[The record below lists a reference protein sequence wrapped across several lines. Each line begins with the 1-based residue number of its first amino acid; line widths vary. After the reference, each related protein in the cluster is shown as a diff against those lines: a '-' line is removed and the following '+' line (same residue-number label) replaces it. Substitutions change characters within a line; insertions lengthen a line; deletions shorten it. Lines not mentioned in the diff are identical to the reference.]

1 MRTDLPSTESTE
13 PHPERLLWRTAIG
26 FAAATL
32 LMFPLAMMR
41 GALAI
46 VAGLLF
52 AAWAAL
58 CLFNY
63 RGFFDQWAARA
74 RNRRYA
80 DFFGNRAAT
89 RAQCALAIVIGLGW
103 TAFGI
108 QSLVAG

>member
-1 MRTDLPSTESTE
+1 M
-13 PHPERLLWRTAIG
+13 G

-32 LMFPLAMMR
+32 VMFPVATVR
-41 GALAI
+41 GVLAI
-46 VAGLLF
+46 VAGPLF

-74 RNRRYA
+74 RNGRYA
-80 DFFGNRAAT
+80 DFFGNPTAT
-89 RAQCALAIVIGLGW
+89 RALCALAIVIGLGW
-103 TAFGI
+103 TTVGI